1 MTLKKSLVIIF
12 GSFLLAVGINGFLVP
27 NKVLDGGI
35 IGIGLIIKYLWGFQ
49 AGLAIILLSI
59 PIFAVA
65 WFKYRNYF
73 YDSLHGMLLSSF
85 FIDLIKPTS
94 TLLLLNPAFSSV
106 IGGVLV
112 GLGIGLMLR
121 YKTSTGGTDLI
132 AQFLSDFSGINIGIL
147 IFLID
152 AVVISIG
159 GFLFSADTFLLSVIA
174 IICVGLTTSICTREI
189 DIIKSI

>member
-1 MTLKKSLVIIF
+1 MTLKKSLVIIL

-59 PIFAVA
+59 PIFVIA

-94 TLLLLNPAFSSV
+94 TSLSLNPAISSI
-106 IGGVLV
+106 IGGILV

-121 YKTSTGGTDLI
+121 FKTSTGGTDLI

-147 IFLID
+147 IFIID
-152 AVVISIG
+152 AVVISLG
-159 GFLFSADTFLLSVIA
+159 GLLFSADTFWLSFIA
-174 IICVGLTTSICTREI
+174 IFCVGLTTSICTREI
-189 DIIKSI
+189 APH